1 MRILA
6 QSTHS
11 LANQHNVRTMTGET
25 HLRTVTIP
33 PIAMAYVKQKPF
45 NLIAILHVRRPER
58 SSMSKSNLEDG
69 IADAIAATALI
80 SVVLV
85 GLMIWLSGLPS

>member
-6 QSTHS
+6 QSIHW
-11 LANQHNVRTMTGET
+11 LANPHNVFIMTGET
-25 HLRTVTIP
+25 HLRTVTISP
-33 PIAMAYVKQKPF
+33 PAGAWIKQIPF
-45 NLIAILHVRRPER
+45 NFIAILHVRREER
-58 SSMSKSNLEDG
+58 ILMSKSNLEDG
-69 IADAIAATALI
+69 VADAIAATALI